1 MASNQKSVGV
11 AYFLWLFSF
20 VGVCGLQH
28 FYLGKPLRG
37 LLWFFTIGLL
47 GVGVIYD
54 LFALPSQ
61 TRIANL

>member
-1 MASNQKSVGV
+1 MASSQKSLGM

-20 VGVCGLQH
+20 VLVCGLQH

-37 LLWFFTIGLL
+37 LLWLFTFGLL

-61 TRIANL
+61 TKIANL

>member
-1 MASNQKSVGV
+1 MAVKQKSVGT
-11 AYFLWLFSF
+11 AYLLWLFSF
-20 VGVCGLQH
+20 IGICGLQH

-37 LLWFFTIGLL
+37 LLWLFTLGLL
-47 GVGVIYD
+47 GVGVLYD